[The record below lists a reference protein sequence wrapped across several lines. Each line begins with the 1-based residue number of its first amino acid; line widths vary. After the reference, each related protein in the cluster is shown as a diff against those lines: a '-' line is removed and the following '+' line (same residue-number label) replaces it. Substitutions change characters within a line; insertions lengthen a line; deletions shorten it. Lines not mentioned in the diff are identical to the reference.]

1 MKTTI
6 KTLAVAATLA
16 TAFVQNASAVQIFN
30 WQMNCT
36 KREIQV
42 DGGGATTLGCPGSG
56 LVTGLISMPDSYVL
70 GTTLSFNAGSVDKPV
85 LTLFDTYFG
94 GGSVTFTPDI
104 GFNVTLPLGGVG
116 PASWALVKTSLPE
129 ASMVT
134 AGPTTTFNHD
144 ITPGVDYFAVQGT
157 NLSIT
162 PIPEPG
168 TWALMAAGLLGMGL
182 YSRSRQRKDI

>member
-1 MKTTI
+1 MKKMI

-36 KREIQV
+36 KREIQL
-42 DGGGATTLGCPGSG
+42 DAGGFTNLGCPGSG
-56 LVTGLISMPDSYVL
+56 LINGLITMPDSYVL
-70 GTTLSFNAGSVDKPV
+70 GTTFSFNSSTVDKPV
-85 LTLFDTYFG
+85 LTLIDSFYPG
-94 GGSVTFTPDI
+94 NVSFTPDI
-104 GFNVTLPLGGVG
+104 GFNVTLPAAGVG
-116 PASWALVKTSLPE
+116 PASWTLIKTTAVE

-134 AGPTTTFNHD
+134 AGATTTFNRD
-144 ITPGVDYFAVQGT
+144 ITAGVDFFAAQGT
-157 NLSIT
+157 DLSIT

-182 YSRSRQRKDI
+182 YSRSRQRKDL